1 MNLIEDLRWRGLVAQ
16 STDEAA
22 LLESLKKPITLYI
35 GFDPTA
41 PSLHVGNL
49 VVLLVLRRFQLAGH
63 NPIALVGGATGLVGD
78 PSGRNDERTLNSSE
92 VVEEWVSR
100 IRKQVS
106 AFLDFDAKTNPALV
120 VNNLDWTS
128 PLSAI
133 EFLRDIG
140 KHFSVNQMLAKD
152 SVSSR
157 LEAGGI
163 SYTEFSYQVLQAYDY
178 LELFRRNN
186 CTLQLGGSDQ
196 WGNIV
201 AGLDL
206 IRRVE
211 QGSAHALTVPLLAKA
226 DGTKF
231 GKTAGG
237 SVWLDP
243 EMTSPYAFF
252 QFWLNTEDKDVI
264 NFLKVFSFLSHE
276 DIEALDIA
284 HTANPGL
291 REAHRALARELTTL
305 VHGADTT
312 SRVEAAARALF
323 GQGELSELDEKTLA
337 GALAELPRTVI
348 SKDAQIPTWVDLL
361 ASTGVVDSK
370 SAARRIVKEGGA
382 YLNNVK
388 ICATLFYDAARGIVK
403 EGGAYLNNVKISG
416 EDFAPQKS
424 DFLCGK
430 YAILRKGKRD
440 LACVELV

>member
-1 MNLIEDLRWRGLVAQ
+1 MNLIEDLRWRGLLAQ

-22 LLESLKKPITLYI
+22 LAESLKSPLTLYV

-63 NPIALVGGATGLVGD
+63 NPLALVGGATGLVGD
-78 PSGRNDERTLNSSE
+78 PSGKNEERTLNSSD
-92 VVEEWVSR
+92 VVAEWVER

-106 AFLDFDAKTNPALV
+106 AFLDFDAPKNPARV
-120 VNNLDWTS
+120 VNNLDWTQ
-128 PLSAI
+128 PMSAI
-133 EFLRDIG
+133 EFLREIG
-140 KHFSVNQMLAKD
+140 KHFSVNQMLARD

-163 SYTEFSYQVLQAYDY
+163 SYTEFSYQVLQSFDY
-178 LELFRRNN
+178 LELYKRYN

-206 IRRVE
+206 IRRAE
-211 QGSAHALTVPLLAKA
+211 QGNAHALTVPLLTKA

-252 QFWLNTEDKDVI
+252 QYWLNTDDKDVI
-264 NFLKVFSFLSHE
+264 NFLKVFSFKSHE
-276 DIEALDIA
+276 EIA
-284 HTANPGL
+284 ILESKHKENPGL
-291 REAHRALARELTTL
+291 REAHRELARELTAL
-305 VHGADTT
+305 VHSPDVAM
-312 SRVEAAARALF
+312 RVEEAAKALF
-323 GQGELSELDEKTLA
+323 GQGDLSQLDLPTLTS
-337 GALAELPRTVI
+337 ALSELPRTTV
-348 SKDAQIPTWVDLL
+348 SSGQEIPTWVDLIA
-361 ASTGVVDSK
+361 ASGVVDSK

-382 YLNNVK
+382 YLNN
-388 ICATLFYDAARGIVK
+388 
-403 EGGAYLNNVKISG
+403 EKISG
-416 EDFAPQKS
+416 EDFRPSKT

-430 YAILRKGKRD
+430 YAVLRKGKRD
-440 LACVELV
+440 LAAVELL

>member
-1 MNLIEDLRWRGLVAQ
+1 MNTAMTILSNELIADLKWRGLFSQ
-16 STDEAA
+16 STDEKA
-22 LLESLKKPITLYI
+22 LIEALKNPTTLYI

-49 VVLLVLRRFQLAGH
+49 VVLLALRRFQLAGH
-63 NPIALVGGATGLVGD
+63 IPIALVGGATGLIGD
-78 PSGRNDERTLNSSE
+78 PSGKNEERSLNTTD
-92 VVEEWVSR
+92 VVAAWVER
-100 IRKQVS
+100 IRVQVS
-106 AFLDFDAKTNPALV
+106 KYLDFQAKPNAAIV
-120 VNNLDWTS
+120 ANNLDWTS

-152 SVSSR
+152 SVASR

-163 SYTEFSYQVLQAYDY
+163 SYTEFSYQVLQSYDF
-178 LELFRRNN
+178 LELYRRHN

-211 QGSAHALTVPLLAKA
+211 SGSGHALTIPLLAKA
-226 DGTKF
+226 DGSKF

-237 SVWLDP
+237 AIWLDP

-252 QFWLNTEDKDVI
+252 QYWLNTDDQDVI
-264 NFLKVFSFLSHE
+264 NFLKVFSFKSRGE
-276 DIEALDIA
+276 IEALEKA
-284 HTANPGL
+284 HNENPGA
-291 REAHRALARELTTL
+291 REAHRALARELTSI
-305 VHGADTT
+305 VHSEDICN
-312 SRVEAAARALF
+312 RVELAARALF
-323 GQGELSELDEKTLA
+323 GQGELSDLDEATLA
-337 GALAELPRTVI
+337 SALAELPRTTVK
-348 SKDAQIPTWVDLL
+348 SGEPIPTWVDLL
-361 ASTGVVDSK
+361 AATGVVDSK

-382 YLNNVK
+382 YLNNS
-388 ICATLFYDAARGIVK
+388 
-403 EGGAYLNNVKISG
+403 KISG

-430 YAILRKGKRD
+430 YAVLRKGKRD
-440 LACVELV
+440 LAAVELI

>member
-1 MNLIEDLRWRGLVAQ
+1 MNLLEDLRWRGLVAQ

-22 LLESLKKPITLYI
+22 LLESLKRPVTLYI

-163 SYTEFSYQVLQAYDY
+163 SYTEFSYQVLQSYDY

-237 SVWLDP
+237 SIWLDP

-252 QFWLNTEDKDVI
+252 QFWLNTEDKDVV
-264 NFLKVFSFLSHE
+264 NFLKVFSFLSHTE
-276 DIEALDIA
+276 IQELAAA
-284 HTANPGL
+284 HNENPGM

-312 SRVEAAARALF
+312 ARVEDAARALF
-323 GQGELSELDEKTLA
+323 GQGELSELDEQTLA

-361 ASTGVVDSK
+361 AATGVVDSK

-388 ICATLFYDAARGIVK
+388 I
-403 EGGAYLNNVKISG
+403 SG
-416 EDFAPQKS
+416 EDFAPEKS

-440 LACVELV
+440 LACVELA

>member
-1 MNLIEDLRWRGLVAQ
+1 MNTAMTILSNELIADLKWRGLFSQ
-16 STDEAA
+16 STDEKA
-22 LLESLKKPITLYI
+22 LIEALKNPTTLYI

-49 VVLLVLRRFQLAGH
+49 VVLLALRRFQLAGH
-63 NPIALVGGATGLVGD
+63 IPIALVGGATGLIGD
-78 PSGRNDERTLNSSE
+78 PSGKNEERSLNTTD
-92 VVEEWVSR
+92 VVAAWVER
-100 IRKQVS
+100 IRGQVS
-106 AFLDFDAKTNPALV
+106 KYLDFQAKPNAAIV
-120 VNNLDWTS
+120 ANNLDWTS

-152 SVSSR
+152 SVASR

-163 SYTEFSYQVLQAYDY
+163 SYTEFSYQVLQSYDF
-178 LELFRRNN
+178 LELYRRHN

-211 QGSAHALTVPLLAKA
+211 SGSGHALTIPLLAKA
-226 DGTKF
+226 DGSKF

-237 SVWLDP
+237 AIWLDP

-252 QFWLNTEDKDVI
+252 QYWLNTDDQDVI
-264 NFLKVFSFLSHE
+264 NFLKVFSFKSRGE
-276 DIEALDIA
+276 IEVLEKA
-284 HTANPGL
+284 HNENPGA
-291 REAHRALARELTTL
+291 REAHRALARELTSI
-305 VHGADTT
+305 VHSEDICN
-312 SRVEAAARALF
+312 RVELAARALF
-323 GQGELSELDEKTLA
+323 GQGELSDLDEATLA
-337 GALAELPRTVI
+337 SALAELPRTTVK
-348 SKDAQIPTWVDLL
+348 SGEPIPTWVDLL
-361 ASTGVVDSK
+361 AATGVVDSK

-382 YLNNVK
+382 YLNNS
-388 ICATLFYDAARGIVK
+388 
-403 EGGAYLNNVKISG
+403 KISG

-430 YAILRKGKRD
+430 YAVLRKGKRD
-440 LACVELV
+440 LAAVELI

>member
-16 STDEAA
+16 STDEKA
-22 LLESLKKPITLYI
+22 LVEALKKPITLYI

-92 VVEEWVSR
+92 VVEGWVKG

-106 AFLDFDAKTNPALV
+106 AFLDFDTPTNPALV
-120 VNNLDWTS
+120 VNNLDWTA

-152 SVSSR
+152 SVAAR

-163 SYTEFSYQVLQAYDY
+163 SYTEFSYQVLQSYDF
-178 LELFRRNN
+178 LELFRRND

-211 QGSAHALTVPLLAKA
+211 SGSAHALTVPLLAKS
-226 DGTKF
+226 DGSKF
-231 GKTAGG
+231 GKSAGG
-237 SVWLDP
+237 SIWLDP
-243 EMTSPYAFF
+243 AMTSPYAFF
-252 QFWLNTEDKDVI
+252 QFWINTEDKDII
-264 NFLKVFSFLSHE
+264 NFLKVFSFKSHE
-276 DIEALDIA
+276 EISALEKS
-284 HTANPGL
+284 HSENPGL
-291 REAHRALARELTTL
+291 RGAHRELARELTTL
-305 VHGADTT
+305 VHGADATQ
-312 SRVEAAARALF
+312 RVENAAKALF
-323 GQGELSELDEKTLA
+323 GQGDLTELDEATLA
-337 GALAELPRTVI
+337 SALAELPRTTV
-348 SKDAQIPTWVDLL
+348 SKTQEIPSWVDLL
-361 ASTGVVDSK
+361 AATGVVDSK
-370 SAARRIVKEGGA
+370 SAARRVVKDGGA
-382 YLNNVK
+382 YLNNEKV
-388 ICATLFYDAARGIVK
+388 V
-403 EGGAYLNNVKISG
+403 S
-416 EDFAPQKS
+416 EDYAPTKS
-424 DFLCGK
+424 EFLCGK
-430 YAILRKGKRD
+430 YAVLRKGKRD
-440 LACVELV
+440 LAAVELI

>member
-1 MNLIEDLRWRGLVAQ
+1 MNLLEDLRWRGLLAQ

-22 LLESLKKPITLYI
+22 LLESLKKPITLYV

-63 NPIALVGGATGLVGD
+63 TPIALVGGATGLVGD
-78 PSGRNDERTLNSSE
+78 PSGKNEERTLNSTE
-92 VVEEWVSR
+92 IVEGWVNR
-100 IRKQVS
+100 IRTQVS
-106 AFLDFDAKTNPALV
+106 AFLDFSEAKNKAIV

-140 KHFSVNQMLAKD
+140 KHFSVNQMLSKD
-152 SVSSR
+152 SVSAR

-163 SYTEFSYQVLQAYDY
+163 SYTEFSYQVLQSYDF
-178 LELFRRNN
+178 LELYRRNN

-211 QGSAHALTVPLLAKA
+211 QGSGHALTVPLLTKA

-243 EMTSPYAFF
+243 AMTSPYAFF
-252 QFWLNTEDKDVI
+252 QYWLNTDDKDVI
-264 NFLKVFSFLSHE
+264 NFLKVFSFKSHE
-276 DIEALDIA
+276 EITALENA
-284 HTANPGL
+284 HRENPGL
-291 REAHRALARELTTL
+291 REAHRALARELTAL
-305 VHGADTT
+305 VHSQATT
-312 SRVEAAARALF
+312 DRVEAAAKALF
-323 GQGELSELDEKTLA
+323 GQGDLTELDEETLA
-337 GALAELPRTVI
+337 GALAELPRTTV
-348 SKDAQIPTWVDLL
+348 SKSDAIPTWVDLL
-361 ASTGVVDSK
+361 AATGVVDSK

-382 YLNNVK
+382 YLNN
-388 ICATLFYDAARGIVK
+388 
-403 EGGAYLNNVKISG
+403 EKISG

-430 YAILRKGKRD
+430 YAVLRKGKRD
-440 LACVELV
+440 LAAVELI

>member
-1 MNLIEDLRWRGLVAQ
+1 MNLLEDLRWRGLLAQ

-22 LLESLKKPITLYI
+22 LLESLKKPITLYV

-63 NPIALVGGATGLVGD
+63 TPIALVGGATGLVGD
-78 PSGRNDERTLNSSE
+78 PSGKNEERTLNSTE
-92 VVEEWVSR
+92 IVEGWVSR
-100 IRKQVS
+100 IRTQVS
-106 AFLDFDAKTNPALV
+106 AFLDFSEAKNKAIV

-140 KHFSVNQMLAKD
+140 KHFSVNQMLSKD
-152 SVSSR
+152 SVSAR

-163 SYTEFSYQVLQAYDY
+163 SYTEFSYQVLQSYDF
-178 LELFRRNN
+178 LELYRRNN

-211 QGSAHALTVPLLAKA
+211 QGSGHALTVPLLTKA

-243 EMTSPYAFF
+243 AMTSPYAFF
-252 QFWLNTEDKDVI
+252 QYWLNTDDKDVI
-264 NFLKVFSFLSHE
+264 NFLKVFSFKSHE
-276 DIEALDIA
+276 EITALENA
-284 HTANPGL
+284 HKENPGL
-291 REAHRALARELTTL
+291 REAHRALARELTAL
-305 VHGADTT
+305 VHSQATT
-312 SRVEAAARALF
+312 DRVEAAAKALF
-323 GQGELSELDEKTLA
+323 GQGDLTELDEETLA
-337 GALAELPRTVI
+337 GALAELPRTTV
-348 SKDAQIPTWVDLL
+348 SKSDAIPTWVDLL
-361 ASTGVVDSK
+361 AATGVVDSK

-382 YLNNVK
+382 YLNN
-388 ICATLFYDAARGIVK
+388 
-403 EGGAYLNNVKISG
+403 EKISG

-430 YAILRKGKRD
+430 YAVLRKGKRD
-440 LACVELV
+440 LAAVELI

>member
-1 MNLIEDLRWRGLVAQ
+1 MNLIEDLRWRGLLAQ
-16 STDEAA
+16 TTDEKA
-22 LLESLKKPITLYI
+22 LLEALNKPTTLYV

-41 PSLHVGNL
+41 PSLHAGNL

-78 PSGRNDERTLNSSE
+78 PSGKSEERTLNSSE
-92 VVEEWVSR
+92 IVEGWVSR
-100 IRKQVS
+100 IRTQVS
-106 AFLDFDAKTNPALV
+106 AFLDFDAPKNPAAV

-140 KHFSVNQMLAKD
+140 KHFSVNQMLSKD
-152 SVSSR
+152 SVSAR
-157 LEAGGI
+157 LESGGI
-163 SYTEFSYQVLQAYDY
+163 SYTEFSYQVLQSYDF
-178 LELFRRNN
+178 LELYRRNN
-186 CTLQLGGSDQ
+186 CTLQIGGSDQ

-211 QGSAHALTVPLLAKA
+211 QGSGHALTVPLLMKA

-252 QFWLNTEDKDVI
+252 QFWLNSDDKDVI
-264 NFLKVFSFLSHE
+264 NFLKVFSFKSHAE
-276 DIEALDIA
+276 ITELEKS
-284 HTANPGL
+284 HSENPGL
-291 REAHRALARELTTL
+291 REAHRALARELTSL
-305 VHGADTT
+305 VHTEETT
-312 SRVEAAARALF
+312 QRVEAAARALF
-323 GQGELSELDEKTLA
+323 GQGELSELDEATLA
-337 GALAELPRTVI
+337 SALAELPRTTV
-348 SKDAQIPTWVDLL
+348 SSSEEIPTWVDLL
-361 ASTGVVDSK
+361 AATGVVESK

-388 ICATLFYDAARGIVK
+388 I
-403 EGGAYLNNVKISG
+403 SG
-416 EDFAPQKS
+416 EDFRPSKS

-440 LACVELV
+440 LAAVELT

>member
-92 VVEEWVSR
+92 VVEDWVSR
-100 IRKQVS
+100 IRNQVA
-106 AFLDFDAKTNPALV
+106 AFLDFDAENNPALV

-163 SYTEFSYQVLQAYDY
+163 SYTEFSYQVLQSYDY

-252 QFWLNTEDKDVI
+252 QFWLNTEDKDVV
-264 NFLKVFSFLSHE
+264 NFLKVFSFLSHAE
-276 DIEALDIA
+276 IDSLEVG

-361 ASTGVVDSK
+361 AATGVVDSK
-370 SAARRIVKEGGA
+370 SAARR
-382 YLNNVK
+382 
-388 ICATLFYDAARGIVK
+388 IVK

-440 LACVELV
+440 LACVELA